1 MSATDTPTAETAE
14 LVAQVARLA
23 DALERQGNAP
33 PPELIDAA
41 GVAAMLGIGERTARR
56 LDVEGRL
63 PCPIKLGGSVRW
75 RLSELR
81 KWLDCGCPPRQK
93 WEALKDRA

>member
-1 MSATDTPTAETAE
+1 MSATEHTTGD
-14 LVAQVARLA
+14 LVATLQRLA
-23 DALERQGNAP
+23 DALEQRNGTP
-33 PPELIDAA
+33 PPELIGAD

-63 PCPIKLGGSVRW
+63 PMPVKLGGSVRW

-81 KWLDCGCPPRQK
+81 AWINAGCPSRQR
-93 WEALKDRA
+93 WEAMKDRA

>member
-1 MSATDTPTAETAE
+1 MTATDTTGEHD
-14 LVAQVARLA
+14 LVTTLARLA
-23 DALERQGNAP
+23 DALEKQSESP
-33 PPELIDAA
+33 PPELIGAD

-63 PCPIKLGGSVRW
+63 PMPVKIGGSVRW

-81 KWLDCGCPPRQK
+81 DWIDAGCPPRQK
-93 WEALKDRA
+93 WESLKERA